1 MSLVFDDCHCLPDTY
16 IRCGSLPKLYGYY
29 EPNGINEEE
38 RQKDIGETV
47 SMASTL
53 SLTNNV
59 PPEPKM
65 VFVFI
70 FDRCISPLLT
80 ERAPRYRHRRSTA
93 VVRRISAAD

>member
-1 MSLVFDDCHCLPDTY
+1 MSLVFNDCHCLPDTY
-16 IRCGSLPKLYGYY
+16 IRCGALPKLYCYY

-47 SMASTL
+47 SMAGTL
-53 SLTNNV
+53 SLINNV

-65 VFVFI
+65 VSVFI

-80 ERAPRYRHRRSTA
+80 GPPRDIATGGRQQRPLDIRC
-93 VVRRISAAD
+93 